1 MEAAV
6 NPRCPW
12 RRSSKRSLKAVKM
25 RTAQPSQTSS
35 LRRQRAP
42 HQARASAAAHATSV
56 RITATCSTP
65 GRTPTAVIRTRIQ
78 TRSAALASKAR
89 AQEEH
94 TEHPAPPCLQAGTGH
109 ARITENREDTDDR
122 KNPAG
127 AVGDWP
133 TGRRAIY
140 TNKPEERA
148 AAASRARLWNWSVSR
163 APLPA
168 RPTYARAARPVH
180 RGCYSSDPADRQVA
194 LAPNTASPSVSLPL
208 ERDSRLRQCRAHRL
222 RAFSLRVEWRE

>member
-1 MEAAV
+1 M
-6 NPRCPW
+6 
-12 RRSSKRSLKAVKM
+12 KM

-35 LRRQRAP
+35 LWRRQRAP

-78 TRSAALASKAR
+78 TRKAR
-89 AQEEH
+89 HGFQSQGPGEH

-163 APLPA
+163 APLPGETHIRKGGEA
-168 RPTYARAARPVH
+168 HAQRVLFILSSRPA
-180 RGCYSSDPADRQVA
+180 G
-194 LAPNTASPSVSLPL
+194 SPGT
-208 ERDSRLRQCRAHRL
+208 
-222 RAFSLRVEWRE
+222 